1 MFNQAIAGQGLPTRL
16 STDHDPLFRFH
27 RWQANLRILGVET
40 VQTVPQVPWSH
51 PFIER
56 LIGTIRREYLD
67 RLFFWTADDLERKL
81 DLFKNYYNAARVH
94 QGLSGD
100 TPREKAEDPT
110 LQLAGLEN
118 YRWQSHCHGL
128 FELPIAAGMP
138 IRHVHGVKIDIHFVD
153 RLMTK
158 PQSDHRTIYPV
169 L

>member
-1 MFNQAIAGQGLPTRL
+1 MDQFIRRIVGFGVQAAEVDGPALCLMFNQAISGQGLPTRL

-27 RWQANLRILGVET
+27 RWQAN
-40 VQTVPQVPWSH
+40 QSVPQVPWSH

-81 DLFKNYYNAARVH
+81 ELFKNYYNAARVH

-100 TPREKAEDPT
+100 TPGEKAGGPT
-110 LQLAGLEN
+110 PEAAGLEN

-128 FELPIAAGMP
+128 FELPMP
-138 IRHVHGVKIDIHFVD
+138 A
-153 RLMTK
+153 
-158 PQSDHRTIYPV
+158 
-169 L
+169 